1 MIIIY
6 IQQFSNF
13 NWKSNLSKKN
23 KNNFEWN
30 LIQAHNTDN
39 FLDLISSSKI
49 HLVTA
54 DEAFTETKS
63 PNDIL
68 KWSR

>member
-23 KNNFEWN
+23 KNNFEWK

-54 DEAFTETKS
+54 DEAFTKTKS